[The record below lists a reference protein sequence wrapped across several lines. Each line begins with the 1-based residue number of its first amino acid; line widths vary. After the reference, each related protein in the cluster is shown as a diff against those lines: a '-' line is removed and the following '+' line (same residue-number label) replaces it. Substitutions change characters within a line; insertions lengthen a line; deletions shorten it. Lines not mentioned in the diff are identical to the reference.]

1 MVREK
6 KGTWRGEEERKEND
20 EIALLLL
27 LYDVRG
33 KDRREEE

>member
-1 MVREK
+1 MVRE

-20 EIALLLL
+20 EIALLFL

-33 KDRREEE
+33 